1 MQKRVAEVSGNYLS
15 QEPWCLL
22 SLQPRF
28 CNAAASSSK
37 GEGASRNIYSNV
49 NPRKGWPY
57 AAIYLKLVKKS
68 EREEAGDDEK
78 D

>member
-1 MQKRVAEVSGNYLS
+1 MNPGAYFL
-15 QEPWCLL
+15 C
-22 SLQPRF
+22 SLVFVTQQL
-28 CNAAASSSK
+28 AAASSSK

-68 EREEAGDDEK
+68 QREEAGDDEK